1 MIMCITISTKMT
13 KATKLNDSEN
23 IAGNN
28 AAKESSTQVTLMC
41 LINIIIII
49 VVDVKVQTLQIP
61 NCAPSTRSCV
71 CLYSFFAIHSVY

>member
-1 MIMCITISTKMT
+1 MT
-13 KATKLNDSEN
+13 KATKLYDSAN

-28 AAKESSTQVTLMC
+28 AAKESSTQATLMC

-61 NCAPSTRSCV
+61 NCAPSTRSFGRRV
-71 CLYSFFAIHSVY
+71 CLYSFSAIHSVY